1 MKTWFSKQSKKTLWV
16 ILIVIFAL
24 VVVGGGYLYYRST
37 QTTENISSEP
47 VLQTTKVR
55 QGDLVLV
62 ATGTGTVIPIAELDF
77 GFSTGGQVTQ
87 VLVSLGEE
95 VQSGQILAT
104 VDSTS
109 QELKLTQA
117 RSDLLELTSPLA
129 LANAWQS
136 VIQAQENLEDA
147 QNIRYNL
154 NYEVKQTAI
163 ENAYADVV
171 LAKTKLDKAQENYD
185 KVSDLSVDDSRRAN
199 AYASLYDA
207 QAAYDSTYRNWDYY
221 NNYSVTPAEI
231 EAADADVAL
240 AQAKLTEAQHLLAAL
255 RGDEVPVDATGSGLV
270 KLKQAQL
277 SVTSAQDDLDATEL
291 TAPIAGTIM
300 TIKAQIGQS
309 VGSGT
314 VMTIADLN
322 QPYLEIF
329 LDQSD
334 WDKIEVGY
342 DVEVIFDAFP
352 DKLFTGH
359 IVLVEPGLVSI
370 ANTLVVKGYVLLDT
384 SSEIVELPVGLD
396 AAVDVIGGRAEGAIL
411 VPIEALHESS
421 PGVYTLFVMEN
432 GTPKLRKV
440 EIGIKDIYYAEVL
453 SGLEVGEIVT
463 TGIVETE

>member
-432 GTPKLRKV
+432 GTPKLRMV